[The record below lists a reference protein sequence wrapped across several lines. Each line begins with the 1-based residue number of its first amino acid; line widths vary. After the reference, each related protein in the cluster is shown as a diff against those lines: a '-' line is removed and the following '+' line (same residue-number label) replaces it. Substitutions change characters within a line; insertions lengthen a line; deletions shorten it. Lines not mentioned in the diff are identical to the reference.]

1 MTDVWETLSRPEP
14 QRDRYGRP
22 LILPEGGDKHVPYT
36 RPTTIADTLD
46 DRHNL
51 ELWMQRQVALGL
63 VARPDLV
70 ARIATTD
77 PTDKSTLNGICT
89 DARDAA
95 GSSAAANLGTAIHAA
110 IETVNRG
117 GDAPDMFAEHVD
129 RYRQTLAA
137 HHITVDPDHV
147 EQFCVNEPVKAAGTF
162 DMIVT
167 VDGRNYIADLKT
179 GSSVAWSGRSF
190 AVQLAIYA
198 GATSYYDTATNTHH
212 PVVDVDQDTALI
224 VHLPAAGG
232 DCTLHWLDISAGR
245 EALQHALWVR
255 QWRRRDDLLVE
266 LPLPELAAV
275 PDPAPGED
283 KPKARRKSSGK
294 PKPRRTLEPV
304 PMPPLPE
311 STPEPA
317 AKPRPTPT
325 PRHDP
330 AEGDLVA
337 ADVVAELRDRAL
349 ASDGEP
355 TIRRWVDESRAADA
369 DFSMGRGMHTT
380 RRYLISCAAVNLA
393 DTDDEWARA
402 VLAVV
407 VGDNAHDP
415 TVTVGA
421 LLGRLTIDE
430 ATRVDSIARTGTA
443 FYTDDGTLVV
453 QEAS

>member
-1 MTDVWETLSRPEP
+1 MLSVNHVEP
-14 QRDRYGRP
+14 KRDRYGRP
-22 LILPEGGDKHVPYT
+22 LIVPEGGDKHVPYT

-77 PTDKSTLNGICT
+77 PTDKSTLNGICS

-110 IETVNRG
+110 VEAVNRG

-137 HHITVDPDHV
+137 HGITVDPDHV

-167 VDGRNYIADLKT
+167 VDGRHYIADLKT

-212 PVVDVDQDTALI
+212 PVVDVDQNTALI

-266 LPLPELAAV
+266 LPVVDRASAE
-275 PDPAPGED
+275 
-283 KPKARRKSSGK
+283 KSKKTTKNGGRA
-294 PKPRRTLEPV
+294 KPRRTLEPV

-311 STPEPA
+311 STSKPA
-317 AKPRPTPT
+317 PKPKTASAPV
-325 PRHDP
+325 P
-330 AEGDLVA
+330 APGEGEFVA
-337 ADVVAELRDRAL
+337 VELIAELRERAL
-349 ASDGEP
+349 SSDYEQ
-355 TIRRWVDESRAADA
+355 TIRRWVDESRAAEV
-369 DFSMGRGMHTT
+369 DFSMGKGMNTT

-393 DTDDEWARA
+393 DADDEWARA

>member
-1 MTDVWETLSRPEP
+1 MLSVNHVEP
-14 QRDRYGRP
+14 KRDRYGRP
-22 LILPEGGDKHVPYT
+22 LIVPEGGDKHVPYT

-77 PTDKSTLNGICT
+77 PTDKSTLNGICS

-110 IETVNRG
+110 VEAVNRG
-117 GDAPDMFAEHVD
+117 GEAPDMFAEHVD

-137 HHITVDPDHV
+137 HGVTVDPDHV

-167 VDGRNYIADLKT
+167 VDGRHYIADLKT

-212 PVVDVDQDTALI
+212 PVVDVDQNTALI
-224 VHLPAAGG
+224 VHLPATGG

-266 LPLPELAAV
+266 LPVVDRASAE
-275 PDPAPGED
+275 
-283 KPKARRKSSGK
+283 KSKGTTK
-294 PKPRRTLEPV
+294 NGGRAKPRRTLEPV

-311 STPEPA
+311 STSKPA
-317 AKPRPTPT
+317 PKPKTASAPV
-325 PRHDP
+325 P
-330 AEGDLVA
+330 APGEGEYVA
-337 ADVVAELRDRAL
+337 VELIAELRERAL
-349 ASDGEP
+349 SSDYEQ
-355 TIRRWVDESRAADA
+355 TIRRWVDESRAAEV
-369 DFSMGRGMHTT
+369 DFSMGKGMNTT

-393 DTDDEWARA
+393 DADDEWARA

-407 VGDNAHDP
+407 IGDHAHDP